1 MEKINGR
8 KLSLIFIFI
17 LILLVIALLV
27 GKFTYSYLGPTI
39 SDDLETQGEVT
50 ASGDTLIFTKGNNL
64 SLSATTDNF
73 TTGGTNLS
81 TTTNPK
87 VKLVASTKTN
97 QASATYY
104 VGVLIKNNTYVYTTS
119 GKTPELIL
127 TIKDEKG
134 NNVSSGVDGLTYVTS
149 GGVSGFDVT
158 GKNGLFNIKTDYP
171 ISTNSST
178 TGTTHTWTFTLTFVN
193 LSTDQSVNE
202 NANLNVDVY
211 LQKIPWSFHTSCND
225 NTLACHVAKLYTG
238 TQGENS
244 IYYHD
249 NSLENGAKDFSYRY
263 AGPSDEVNNF
273 VCFGTN
279 ASPCPENNLYRIV
292 GVFGENFHGVSGKQL
307 VKLIKYDY
315 MTTDELGTDGD
326 YYGAYTSG
334 SSTYKGNN
342 YANIASY
349 YWNNDTTTNTW
360 SESLLNKTNL
370 NTNFINYMGEE
381 WANKIAMTTWKVG
394 GNTMDNIVGSTPS
407 VAYTN
412 EITNPDA
419 TNSTDNATEYQAKI
433 GLMYGSDYGFAASPS
448 AWTLRMGSYNN
459 ITATNNNWMYMGL
472 YEWTISRNA
481 DNSNRAFNVDS
492 DGYVGDGDV
501 NSNYVVRPSFNLES
515 SVNYVS
521 GSGSMSAPIVITD

>member
-73 TTGGTNLS
+73 TTGGANLTS
-81 TTTNPK
+81 TTNPK

-119 GKTPELIL
+119 GNTPELIL

-134 NNVSSGVDGLTYVTS
+134 NNVTSGVDGLTYVTS

-193 LSTDQSVNE
+193 LGTDQSDNE
-202 NANLNVDVY
+202 NASMDLDIY
-211 LQKIPWSFHTSCND
+211 LQKEEY
-225 NTLACHVAKLYTG
+225 KLPLNEYVISQYTG
-238 TQGENS
+238 TQGENN

-249 NSLENGAKDFSYRY
+249 SSLANGAGDNSYRY
-263 AGPSDEVNNF
+263 AGASDQVNNF
-273 VCFGTN
+273 VCFGST
-279 ASPCPENNLYRIV
+279 AATCPTDNLYRII
-292 GVFGENFHGVSGKQL
+292 GVFEDK

-315 MTTDELGTDGD
+315 ANSNLLGTDGD
-326 YYGAYTSG
+326 Y
-334 SSTYKGNN
+334 SSSVTTNSSIYKGSLSK
-342 YANIASY
+342 IDTY
-349 YWNNDTTTNTW
+349 YWNYKASNSPSNTW
-360 SESLLNKTNL
+360 STSLLNKINL
-370 NTNFINYMGEE
+370 NTNYLNNIGATWSNMIED
-381 WANKIAMTTWKVG
+381 ATWKVSG
-394 GNTMDNIVGSTPS
+394 HTASSVTPS
-407 VAYTN
+407 VMYTA
-412 EITNPDA
+412 EITNA
-419 TNSTDNATEYQAKI
+419 TKTYGPSNGTSKI
-433 GLMYGSDYGFAASPS
+433 GLMYASDYGFAASPS
-448 AWTLRMGSYNN
+448 AWTTSLRNYSGNDVNGTS
-459 ITATNNNWMYMGL
+459 IKTINWLYMGFS
-472 YEWTISRNA
+472 EWAISPYSS
-481 DNSNRAFNVDS
+481 NSNFV
-492 DGYVGDGDV
+492 
-501 NSNYVVRPSFNLES
+501 FNLNDYGIVYNSTAYSEYGSRPVLYLKS
-515 SVNYVS
+515 SVLYAG
-521 GSGSMSAPIVITD
+521 GSGTKDSPITLVV